1 MRLFRFE
8 RRKLIEICLA
18 IQVYAEVENPDDH
31 FGHGPVIEYLKNIRE
46 ALVNAPDDQ
55 RITA

>member
-1 MRLFRFE
+1 MR
-8 RRKLIEICLA
+8 
-18 IQVYAEVENPDDH
+18 VENPDDH